1 MFSLQHLIRIRLQ
14 EPPMAIDPT
23 RFCINRKIAPRL
35 SLEAFFQLVQRLGL
49 SKVELRNDMQS
60 GKVTDDLSV
69 AQLRALTDKYHIEIV
84 TINALYPFNRADEA
98 LLAKADALLQEAQAI
113 GAKALVMCPLNE
125 GIEISPQQTLEA
137 LQVLAPRFE
146 KYGIQG
152 LVEPLGFPVSS
163 LRSAVQ
169 TQKLIQQAKVPF
181 KVLLDTF
188 HHHLYENAEN
198 EFPQE
203 IDINHI
209 GLVHLSGVEDTRPTA
224 QLTDEE
230 RIMLSDRDVLNS
242 VAQVKRLEM
251 LGYKGVYAFEPF
263 ASSLETWSAKEIERE
278 IRQSIEL
285 LQA

>member
-1 MFSLQHLIRIRLQ
+1 MFSLQHLNRILLQ
-14 EPPMAIDPT
+14 EPHMAIDPT
-23 RFCINRKIAPRL
+23 RFCINRKIAPAL

-49 SKVELRNDMQS
+49 SKVELRNDMPG
-60 GKVTDDLSV
+60 GKVTDGLS
-69 AQLRALTDKYHIEIV
+69 ASQLRSLADKYHIEIE
-84 TINALYPFNRADEA
+84 TINALYPFNRPDDTLLSKAEA
-98 LLAKADALLQEAQAI
+98 MLQEAKAI

-125 GIEISPQQTLEA
+125 GIAIAPEKTLEA
-137 LQVLAPRFE
+137 LQILAPRFAE
-146 KYGIQG
+146 YGIQG

-169 TQKLIQQAKVPF
+169 TQKLIKQAGVPF
-181 KVLLDTF
+181 KLLLDTF
-188 HHHLYENAEN
+188 HHHLYENAEQ

-203 IDINHI
+203 IEVNQI

-224 QLTDEE
+224 ALTDEE

-251 LGYKGVYAFEPF
+251 LGYKGIYAFEPF
-263 ASSLETWSAKEIERE
+263 SSELEKWGAKEIERE

>member
-1 MFSLQHLIRIRLQ
+1 MFSLQHFIPVHLQ
-14 EPPMAIDPT
+14 EPQMAIDPT
-23 RFCINRKIAPRL
+23 RFCINRKIAPAL
-35 SLEAFFQLVQRLGL
+35 TLEAFFQLVQRLGL
-49 SKVELRNDMQS
+49 NKVELRNDMPS

-69 AQLRALTDKYHIEIV
+69 AELRALTDKYHIEIV
-84 TINALYPFNRADEA
+84 TINALYPFNRTDDA
-98 LLAKADALLQEAQAI
+98 LLEKADALLKEAQAI
-113 GAKALVMCPLNE
+113 GAQALVMCPLNE
-125 GIEISPQQTLEA
+125 GIEITPQQTLEA
-137 LQVLAPRFE
+137 LQVLTPGFE
-146 KYGIQG
+146 KYGIKG

-169 TQKLIQQAKVPF
+169 TQKLIQQANVPF

-198 EFPQE
+198 EFPLE
-203 IDINHI
+203 IDVNQI

-251 LGYKGVYAFEPF
+251 LGYKGIYAFEPF
-263 ASSLETWSAKEIERE
+263 SSELETWGEEEIERQ
-278 IRQSIEL
+278 IRHSIEL

>member
-1 MFSLQHLIRIRLQ
+1 
-14 EPPMAIDPT
+14 MAIDPT
-23 RFCINRKIAPRL
+23 RFCINRKIAPKL
-35 SLEAFFQLVQRLGL
+35 TLEAFFQLVQRLGL

-60 GKVTDDLSV
+60 GKVTDDLSA
-69 AQLRALTDKYHIEIV
+69 AQLRALADKYHIEIV
-84 TINALYPFNRADEA
+84 TINALYPFNRADES

-169 TQKLIQQAKVPF
+169 TQQLIQQAKVPF

-263 ASSLETWSAKEIERE
+263 SSALETWKPADIERQ
-278 IRQSIEL
+278 IRYSIEL